1 MELHL
6 RCPSAGP
13 TRAIDS
19 KNVAHLPTLLR
30 LARAAVD
37 ARIDLEI
44 DFSAGD
50 DPADPVNDAD
60 E

>member
-1 MELHL
+1 
-6 RCPSAGP
+6 
-13 TRAIDS
+13 
-19 KNVAHLPTLLR
+19 LPTLLR